1 MSFASPKPNAASLS
15 LHLNDEWVFS
25 QPSARCSRLISRALL
40 QSHPLAHA
48 GTVQHTASATTTN
61 MAKRLREA
69 SVSSLDETEGST
81 TPPHSID
88 TERIEHAAKYSHTDL
103 NDQTASMRCLL
114 PPHKPITFS
123 SYPEYETHYTQTHS
137 NRCSECKANFPTAH
151 FLELH
156 IAENHDPIVAAQR
169 ERGDKTFTCFVE
181 GCDKVCSDWKKR
193 RSHLVD
199 KHGFPRNYDF
209 LVVNSGV
216 DGKRS
221 MLRAGIDG
229 QGHRASSRERRGS
242 NETDATVSTQSTQG
256 TSVSPPPSTLPTANL
271 AAQPNK
277 QANASQDSPSSPPWK
292 GKKRSGST
300 RSISY
305 GAPVMPAK
313 VDMDSII
320 SSMSALNMVPRSV
333 AGAKKQ

>member
-1 MSFASPKPNAASLS
+1 
-15 LHLNDEWVFS
+15 
-25 QPSARCSRLISRALL
+25 
-40 QSHPLAHA
+40 
-48 GTVQHTASATTTN
+48 
-61 MAKRLREA
+61 MAKRSREA
-69 SVSSLDETEGST
+69 SVSSLDEATPST
-81 TPPHSID
+81 TQSRSISA
-88 TERIEHAAKYSHTDL
+88 EPIGHAAKYSQTDL
-103 NDQTASMRCLL
+103 QDQTASMRCLL

-123 SYPEYETHYTQTHS
+123 SYPEYETHYNQTHS

-156 IAENHDPIVAAQR
+156 IAENHDPLIAAQR
-169 ERGDKTFTCFVE
+169 DRGVKTFACFVE
-181 GCDKVCSDWKKR
+181 SCEKVCSDWKKR

-199 KHGFPRNYDF
+199 KHGFPKNYDF
-209 LVVNSGV
+209 LVVNLGV

-242 NETDATVSTQSTQG
+242 NETDATVSTQSTQA
-256 TSVSPPPSTLPTANL
+256 TSVSPPPSALP
-271 AAQPNK
+271 
-277 QANASQDSPSSPPWK
+277 NASATAQQTQQASTSHESPSSPPWK

-300 RSISY
+300 RSLPY

-313 VDMDSII
+313 ADMDNII

-333 AGAKKQ
+333 ARAKK